1 MAFFERL
8 HNLLL
13 RRCLSIDPVSR
24 EKVHRGQRLEWLG
37 TEYGGYMIPAGS
49 LSETS
54 VCYSAGAG
62 EDISFEARVASRYGS
77 SVFIFDPTPRAR
89 AHYDELKAKVGRGE
103 RMPINNSP
111 AVYYDL
117 TPEAAGRLHFH
128 DVGLW
133 DREGRMKFYAPRDP
147 THVSHS
153 IANLQKTK
161 DYFEGR
167 VDRVSN
173 IMKRLGHERLDLLKL
188 DIAGAEYV
196 VLDTIIADSVE
207 AGIICVEFNEWQ
219 IPQAGYYRSRIRGA
233 ILRLEER
240 GYFVVSA
247 SCGNYTL
254 VQQSTASGTVPPQ
267 AA

>member
-1 MAFFERL
+1 MPFFERL
-8 HNLLL
+8 HNLVL

-24 EKVHRGQRLEWLG
+24 EKVHRDRRIEWLG
-37 TEYGGYMIPAGS
+37 TEYGGSIIPVGS

-62 EDISFEARVASRYGS
+62 EDISFEAEVASRYGS
-77 SVFIFDPTPRAR
+77 SVYIFDPTPRAR
-89 AHYDELKAKVGRGE
+89 AHYDELRERVGRGE

-111 AVYYDL
+111 TVSYRL
-117 TPEAAGRLHFH
+117 TPETAGRLHFE

-133 DREGRMKFYAPRDP
+133 DREGRMKFYAPRNP

-153 IANLQKTK
+153 IANLQKTA

-173 IMKRLGHERLDLLKL
+173 IMKRLGHRRLDLLKL

-196 VLDTIIADSVE
+196 VLDSIIADSIEV
-207 AGIICVEFNEWQ
+207 GIICVEFNEWQ
-219 IPQAGYYRSRIRGA
+219 LPQAGYYRSRIRGA
-233 ILRLEER
+233 VLRLEER
-240 GYFVVSA
+240 GYLMVSA
-247 SCGNYTL
+247 SCGHYTL
-254 VQQSTASGTVPPQ
+254 VRQPASDSSAPQ